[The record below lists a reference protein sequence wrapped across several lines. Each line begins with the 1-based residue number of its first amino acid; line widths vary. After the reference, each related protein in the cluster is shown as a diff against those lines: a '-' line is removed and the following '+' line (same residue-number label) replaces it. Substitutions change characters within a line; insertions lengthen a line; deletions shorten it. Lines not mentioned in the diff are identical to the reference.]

1 MAMTPRNPRCNR
13 FDTRTLFA
21 ALVVAVTVPA
31 CGEEFDP
38 PSLIEKT
45 RVLGATV
52 EVVGDPTRATPRPGE
67 SATVT
72 WIMAAPEALPP
83 LAWLFV
89 VCRYG
94 ASPAEACAPAPRAVA
109 QGTGTPT
116 FEVAVPTA
124 DVLGTT
130 PRLQLFGQICQDSAP
145 TIDPATN
152 LPACAGGGTMATL
165 DIYLQLG
172 EQANHSPA
180 LVDRPFWFD
189 GADWPA
195 DGAALDCASM
205 PRVAAGSTGHVLR
218 LATLA
223 EDRET
228 IVTPSA
234 DPTVVSTT
242 TREVLQISNFTTA
255 GKLGQSYSF
264 VEASDPRSE
273 ADVDVT
279 WDAPSVSPIEGRVH
293 FTFVARDLRG
303 GVGVATRTVCLE

>member
-1 MAMTPRNPRCNR
+1 MAMTSRNPRSYR
-13 FDTRTLFA
+13 FDTRTLLA
-21 ALVVAVTVPA
+21 ALAVAVTAPA
-31 CGEEFDP
+31 CAEEFDP

-52 EVVGDPTRATPRPGE
+52 QVVGDPMRATPRPGE
-67 SATVT
+67 TATVT
-72 WIMAAPEALPP
+72 WIMAAPEALP
-83 LAWLFV
+83 LLGWLFV

-94 ASPAEACAPAPRAVA
+94 TSPAEACAPMPLAVA

-116 FEVAVPTA
+116 FEVGVPAA
-124 DVLGTT
+124 DLLGTT
-130 PRLQLFGQICQDSAP
+130 PRLQLFGQICQDSVPA
-145 TIDPATN
+145 IDPATN

-165 DIYLQLG
+165 DIYPQLG
-172 EQANHSPA
+172 DQANHSPA
-180 LVDRPFWFD
+180 LADRPFWLD

-195 DGAALDCASM
+195 DSAAPDCAGL

-228 IVTPSA
+228 IVTASA
-234 DPTVVSTT
+234 DATVAPTT

-255 GKLGQSYSF
+255 GKLGQSFSF
-264 VEASDPRSE
+264 VEANDPRSE

-279 WDAPSVSPIEGRVH
+279 WDAPKVSPVDGRVH

-303 GVGVATRTVCLE
+303 GVGLATRTVCLE

>member
-1 MAMTPRNPRCNR
+1 MAMTSNR
-13 FDTRTLFA
+13 IANRTFLAILLASTAFA
-21 ALVVAVTVPA
+21 A
-31 CGEEFDP
+31 CGKPFDP
-38 PSLIEKT
+38 PSLIDRT
-45 RVLGATV
+45 RVLGARV
-52 EVVGDPTRATPRPGE
+52 EVTGDTTRATPRPGE
-67 SATVT
+67 RATVT

-94 ASPAEACAPAPRAVA
+94 TGTPADACAPAPLAVS

-130 PRLQLFGQICQDSAP
+130 PRLQLFGQICEDSAP
-145 TIDPATN
+145 ILDPQTS
-152 LPACAGGGTMATL
+152 LPTCAGAGTTATL

-172 EQANHSPA
+172 DQANHSPA
-180 LVDRPFWFD
+180 LADRPFWFD
-189 GADWPA
+189 GADWLA
-195 DGAALDCASM
+195 DAAALDCASL
-205 PRVAAGSTGHVLR
+205 PRVAAGSKGHVIR

-234 DPTVVSTT
+234 DPTVAPTT
-242 TREVLQISNFTTA
+242 TREVLQISNFTSD
-255 GKLGQSYSF
+255 GKLGQTYSF
-264 VEASDPRSE
+264 VEADDPRVE
-273 ADVDVT
+273 ADIDVT
-279 WDAPSVSPIEGRVH
+279 WDAPELSPIDGRIH

-303 GVGVATRTVCLE
+303 GVGLATLTVCLE

>member
-1 MAMTPRNPRCNR
+1 MTSRRTIE
-13 FDTRTLFA
+13 TR
-21 ALVVAVTVPA
+21 ALWAILLAGTVLAA
-31 CGEEFDP
+31 CGEPFDP

-45 RVLGATV
+45 RVLGARV
-52 EVVGDPTRATPRPGE
+52 EVTGDATGATPRPGE

-83 LAWLFV
+83 LAWTFV
-89 VCRYG
+89 VCRSG
-94 ASPAEACAPAPRAVA
+94 FATPAEACAPAPLAIA

-116 FEVAVPTA
+116 FEVQVPTA

-145 TIDPATN
+145 TLDPQTN
-152 LPACAGGGTMATL
+152 LPTCAGAGTMATV
-165 DIYLQLG
+165 DIYLELG
-172 EQANHSPA
+172 DQANHNPA
-180 LVDRPFWFD
+180 LADRPFWFD

-195 DGAALDCASM
+195 DNAAADCTSL
-205 PRVAAGSTGHVLR
+205 PRVAAGSKGHVLR

-234 DPTVVSTT
+234 DPTAAPTT
-242 TREVLQISNFTTA
+242 VREVLQISNFTTA
-255 GKLGQSYSF
+255 GELGQTYSF
-264 VEASDPRSE
+264 VEADDPRTE

-279 WDAPSVSPIEGRVH
+279 WDAPDISPADGRVH

-303 GVGVATRTVCLE
+303 GVGLATRTACLE

>member
-1 MAMTPRNPRCNR
+1 MTSNR
-13 FDTRTLFA
+13 IETR
-21 ALVVAVTVPA
+21 ALLAILLAGTALSA
-31 CGEEFDP
+31 CGEPFDP

-45 RVLGATV
+45 RVLGARV
-52 EVVGDPTRATPRPGE
+52 EVTGDATRATPRPGE

-83 LAWLFV
+83 LGWAFV
-89 VCRYG
+89 VCRY
-94 ASPAEACAPAPRAVA
+94 AATSAEACAPTPLAVA
-109 QGTGTPT
+109 QGTGTPS
-116 FEVAVPTA
+116 FQVQVPTA

-145 TIDPATN
+145 TLDPQTN
-152 LPACAGGGTMATL
+152 LPTCAAAGTMATV

-180 LVDRPFWFD
+180 LADRPFWFD

-195 DGAALDCASM
+195 DEAAADCASL
-205 PRVAAGSTGHVLR
+205 PHVAAGSKGHVLR

-228 IVTPSA
+228 IVTPGA
-234 DPTVVSTT
+234 DSTTAPST

-255 GKLGQSYSF
+255 GKLGQTYSF
-264 VEASDPRSE
+264 VEADDARPE

-279 WDAPSVSPIEGRVH
+279 WDAPELSPTDGRIH
-293 FTFVARDLRG
+293 FVFVARDLRG
-303 GVGVATRTVCLE
+303 GVGHATRTACVM